1 MKSNLEA
8 INKQGVSIVIPCY
21 NSELTL
27 GSVLTDLGSE
37 FRNSRITRYEI
48 ILVIDCAKDNTLR
61 VALAQQ
67 KENSKIRILVLNK
80 NFGQHAAIFAGLD
93 QAKFDFIVTMDDD
106 GQHLPSNVQSLL
118 VPLCG
123 DIDVVYGVP
132 RVEEHSHVRNFFSRT
147 AKYVTFK
154 LLKIENARDISAFRA
169 FKKIVI
175 EGIEFRS
182 LTSAVVDVVLNWN
195 TNRFLAV
202 KVDMAK
208 RIAGKSN
215 YTYYK
220 LFKFALQMIIG
231 YSIRPLRIAT
241 IVGLTIFFIS
251 SLVSVGL
258 IIRSVRGEIVVPGYF
273 SLSLFVLFLGSIQL
287 ITLGL
292 IGEYLGKIHEHSMG
306 KPLYLIKEVY

>member
-1 MKSNLEA
+1 M
-8 INKQGVSIVIPCY
+8 IPCFG
-21 NSELTL
+21 SAATL
-27 GSVLTDLGSE
+27 AGVVMGTRETFIKLEIS
-37 FRNSRITRYEI
+37 RYEI
-48 ILVIDCAKDNTLR
+48 LLVIDDASKETIRAAK
-61 VALAQQ
+61 
-67 KENSKIRILVLNK
+67 KIQEETTEVKVIELTRNY
-80 NFGQHAAIFAGLD
+80 GQHAAIFAGLD
-93 QAKFDFIVTMDDD
+93 QAKFNFIVTMDDD
-106 GQHLPSNVQSLL
+106 GQHLASNVQSLL

-132 RVEEHSHVRNFFSRT
+132 KVEEHSHIRNFFSRT

-154 LLKIENARDISAFRA
+154 LLKIENTKDISAFRA
-169 FKKIVI
+169 FKKIAI

-208 RIAGKSN
+208 RITGKSN

-241 IVGLTIFFIS
+241 IVGLIIFFIS
-251 SLVSVGL
+251 SAVSVGL
-258 IIRSVRGEIVVPGYF
+258 IFRSVTGEIVVPGYF
-273 SLSLFVLFLGSIQL
+273 SMSLFVLFLGSIQL

>member
-1 MKSNLEA
+1 
-8 INKQGVSIVIPCY
+8 
-21 NSELTL
+21 
-27 GSVLTDLGSE
+27 
-37 FRNSRITRYEI
+37 
-48 ILVIDCAKDNTLR
+48 
-61 VALAQQ
+61 
-67 KENSKIRILVLNK
+67 
-80 NFGQHAAIFAGLD
+80 
-93 QAKFDFIVTMDDD
+93 
-106 GQHLPSNVQSLL
+106 
-118 VPLCG
+118 
-123 DIDVVYGVP
+123 
-132 RVEEHSHVRNFFSRT
+132 
-147 AKYVTFK
+147 
-154 LLKIENARDISAFRA
+154 
-169 FKKIVI
+169 
-175 EGIEFRS
+175 
-182 LTSAVVDVVLNWN
+182 VVDVVLNWN

-202 KVDMAK
+202 QVDMAK

>member
-1 MKSNLEA
+1 MSSSLET

-27 GSVLTDLGSE
+27 GGVLTDLCSE
-37 FRNSRITRYEI
+37 FRDSRITRYEI
-48 ILVIDCAKDNTLR
+48 ILVVDCPKDNTLQI
-61 VALAQQ
+61 ALARQ
-67 KENSKIRILVLNK
+67 KENSKIRILVLNR

-93 QAKFDFIVTMDDD
+93 QAKFNFIVTMDDD
-106 GQHLPSNVQSLL
+106 GQHLASNVQSLL

-132 RVEEHSHVRNFFSRT
+132 KVEEHSHIRNFFSRT

-154 LLKIENARDISAFRA
+154 LLKIENTKDISAFRA
-169 FKKIVI
+169 FKKIAI

-208 RIAGKSN
+208 RITGKSN

-241 IVGLTIFFIS
+241 IVGLIIFFIS
-251 SLVSVGL
+251 SAVSVGL
-258 IIRSVRGEIVVPGYF
+258 IFRSVTGEIVVPGYF
-273 SLSLFVLFLGSIQL
+273 SMSLFVLFLGSIQL

>member
-48 ILVIDCAKDNTLR
+48 ILVIDCPKDNTLR

-169 FKKIVI
+169 FKKIAI